1 MGDWMRMQRREFI
14 TLLGGGAA
22 ATAITWPRSA
32 RPQDAAR
39 RIAVIIG
46 SSESDPS
53 VLPRVAALRQG
64 LSLPPLGNIT
74 LGFCKTI
81 PKWREA
87 LVRGP
92 MVWCE
97 VQ

>member
-1 MGDWMRMQRREFI
+1 MQRREFI

-32 RPQDAAR
+32 RPQDGAR

-53 VLPRVAALRQG
+53 VLPRVAAFRQG
-64 LSLPPLGNIT
+64 LNDLGWIEGRN
-74 LGFCKTI
+74 LRI
-81 PKWREA
+81 PRPFA
-87 LVRGP
+87 HRGLTSRAQKQR
-92 MVWCE
+92 VVEHKLTCR
-97 VQ
+97 